1 MLGAVVL
8 TLALT
13 AGLAFMIAAT
23 DIEAIKDNWDKRR
36 CEVPIQLSAYL
47 FKPDSDSRT
56 PSQFASDNFTFCTK
70 EVVNSVLQVA
80 FAPLYAVAGQQT
92 NTIESLQGPLNSV
105 RGMLANAKN
114 TFSKTMDKQYRQFSA
129 ITVLA
134 TKTWQHLLFAMGRVQ
149 AMVLSVVYIGLSL
162 SATVQMTLQFILKVI
177 SIFIGILAAL
187 IILLF
192 FILFPFMP
200 MILSMIVVLTSM
212 GLASAGMAGA
222 FCIDPE
228 AMIQMADGTIKP
240 LKDIKLGDKLQSMTH
255 RNGTN
260 VVEGVLRVDATS
272 EPLVIL
278 NGILLSKSH
287 RVYYAK
293 NWILAHQHPDAV
305 ATSQVLP
312 ELICLNT
319 SEHCVPVVGL
329 HGCIYAGDW
338 EEVDTD
344 EGRRAWINWVHLTLN
359 GGHHNPSQYPTAVP
373 LASPELKVN
382 KEGHGW
388 VPIKSIQIGDRIYG
402 NGRFTKVK
410 GIYSGQL
417 NAESV
422 PTNPE
427 WISDGVWIRREGRF
441 WSPTAGGV
449 QDLEDGDDTMKGL
462 FLVTE
467 DGCMAIS
474 RNGQHIL
481 VRDFTEVGMN
491 AIEQSYTMLD
501 TFLHKK

>member
-1 MLGAVVL
+1 MLGAIVM

-13 AGLAFMIAAT
+13 AGLAFMIAST
-23 DIEAIKDNWDKRR
+23 DIEAIKGNWDKRR

-47 FKPDSDSRT
+47 FKPDSDPRT

-70 EVVNSVLQVA
+70 EVVNSVLQAA

-92 NTIESLQGPLNSV
+92 NTIDSLQGPLNSV

-114 TFSKTMDKQYRQFSA
+114 TFSNYMDKQYRQFSA

-149 AMVLSVVYIGLSL
+149 AMVLSFVYIGLSL

-200 MILSMIVVLTSM
+200 IILSMIVVLTSM

-228 AMIQMADGTIKP
+228 ATIQMADGSSKP

-255 RNGTN
+255 RDGTN

-272 EPLVIL
+272 EPLVVL
-278 NGILLSKSH
+278 DGVLLSKSH
-287 RVYYAK
+287 RVYYK
-293 NWILAHQHPDAV
+293 QEWILAHQHPDAI
-305 ATSQVLP
+305 ATTQVLS

-319 SEHCVPVVGL
+319 SEHCVPVIGL
-329 HGCIYAGDW
+329 RGYLYAGDW
-338 EEVDTD
+338 EEVDTE
-344 EGRRAWINWVHLTLN
+344 EGRRAWINWVHLKLN
-359 GGHHNPSQYPTAVP
+359 GGHHTPSLYPTAVP
-373 LASPELKVN
+373 LASPELKVH
-382 KEGHGW
+382 KEGSGW
-388 VPIKSIQIGDRIYG
+388 VPIKTVQVGDSIYG
-402 NGRFTKVK
+402 NGHFTKVK
-410 GIYSGQL
+410 GVYSGQL
-417 NAESV
+417 QTDEV

-441 WSPTAGGV
+441 WSPTASGI
-449 QDLEDGDDTMKGL
+449 QDSEDGEKTINGL
-462 FLVTE
+462 YLVTE
-467 DGCMAIS
+467 DGCMTIY
-474 RNGQHIL
+474 RNGQHVL
-481 VRDFTEVGMN
+481 VRDFTEVGM
-491 AIEQSYTMLD
+491 ASIEQSYSMLD

>member
-13 AGLAFMIAAT
+13 AGLAFMIAST
-23 DIEAIKDNWDKRR
+23 DIEAIKGNWDKRR
-36 CEVPIQLSAYL
+36 CEVPIQLSGYL
-47 FKPDSDSRT
+47 FKPDNDPRT
-56 PSQFASDNFTFCTK
+56 PSQFASDNFSFCTK
-70 EVVNSVLQVA
+70 QVVNSVLQAA

-92 NTIESLQGPLNSV
+92 GTIDSLQGPLNSV

-114 TFSKTMDKQYRQFSA
+114 TFSKYMDKQYRQFSA

-149 AMVLSVVYIGLSL
+149 AMVLSIVYIGLSL

-177 SIFIGILAAL
+177 AIFIGILAAM

-228 AMIQMADGTIKP
+228 AQIQMADGTIKP
-240 LKDIKLGDKLQSMTH
+240 LKNIQLGDKLQSLTH

-260 VVEGVLRVDATS
+260 VVEGILRTDATS
-272 EPLVIL
+272 EPLVII
-278 NGILLSKSH
+278 NGIILSKSH
-287 RVYYAK
+287 RVYYNK
-293 NWILAHQHPDAV
+293 EWILAHEHPEAV
-305 ATSQVLP
+305 ATSRILP

-319 SEHCVPVVGL
+319 SEHCVPVIGL
-329 HGCIYAGDW
+329 RGVLYAGDW
-338 EEVDTD
+338 EEVDTE
-344 EGRRAWINWVHLTLN
+344 EGRRAWIHWVHLKLN
-359 GGHHNPSQYPTAVP
+359 GGHHLPSQYPTAVP
-373 LASPELKVN
+373 LVSPELKVN
-382 KEGHGW
+382 KEGQGW
-388 VPIKSIQIGDRIYG
+388 VPIKSIKIGDSIYG

-410 GIYSGQL
+410 GFYSGQL
-417 NAESV
+417 CTEEV

-441 WSPTAGGV
+441 WSPTASGV
-449 QDLEDGDDTMKGL
+449 QDSESGTAIVKAVY
-462 FLVTE
+462 LVTE
-467 DGCMAIS
+467 DGCIS
-474 RNGQHIL
+474 TYRYGKQEL
-481 VRDFTEVGMN
+481 LRDFTEIGMSS
-491 AIEQSYTMLD
+491 IEQSYIMLD
-501 TFLHKK
+501 TFLRKK